1 VGYGAC
7 LYVRS
12 KDECG
17 NTVVSLICAKSRVA
31 PLKTITITRLELC
44 GALLLARL
52 YRETYDAL
60 NIKPSKVI
68 FWCDSTIVLH
78 WLKTPPHLLKTYVS
92 NRVVEVQEIT
102 SPKTWRH
109 VGSED
114 NPADALSR
122 GQLPHI
128 FLQNRIWSKGLLWL
142 DKDEDEWPD
151 QITQSIEIPELKRNT
166 CLMTTF
172 VELEIFRKCSSYL
185 KLKRIIAY
193 CLRWRSGNKYT
204 GALGA
209 AELKIG
215 GRNTNIKNYSA
226 QFYNEVERLK
236 EGKNLASKSRIAN
249 LNPFVD
255 ENGLIRVGGRL

>member
-1 VGYGAC
+1 MGRICFDRKLFAENCRDVQIHGFCDASSVGYGTC

-185 KLKRIIAY
+185 KLTDHCLLPSLAERQQVYRSARRGGIKRD
-193 CLRWRSGNKYT
+193 
-204 GALGA
+204 
-209 AELKIG
+209 
-215 GRNTNIKNYSA
+215 RNTNIKNYS
-226 QFYNEVERLK
+226 
-236 EGKNLASKSRIAN
+236 
-249 LNPFVD
+249 
-255 ENGLIRVGGRL
+255 VGAVL